1 MEVNNAVLRLAVPED
16 APKLLELVMELAVY
30 EKAPEEVRTG
40 PEEYRNGLQSGLFQ
54 AIVVE
59 LPNTGIVGMALFFP
73 YFSTWGGKTLYLEDF
88 IVREPFRRFGFG
100 KLLFDAFLETAIA
113 QSARKVKWQV
123 LDWNEPAK
131 SFYKKYGA
139 KMIAG
144 WENGVIQL
152 DDQC

>member
-1 MEVNNAVLRLAVPED
+1 MDPKNVVLRQAVPDD
-16 APKLLELVMELAVY
+16 APNLLELVKELAVY
-30 EKAPEEVRTG
+30 EKAPEEVRTS

-59 LPNTGIVGMALFFP
+59 LPETGIVGMALFFP

-88 IVREPFRRFGFG
+88 IVREPFRRFGYG
-100 KLLFDAFLETAIA
+100 KLLFDAFLNSAKE

-139 KMIAG
+139 KMISG

-152 DDQC
+152 DDQ